1 MMSQDGKQTIAI
13 QILPNIS
20 RSKGN
25 QTMILNRIQH
35 EKHFS

>member
-1 MMSQDGKQTIAI
+1 MMSQDGKQIMAI
-13 QILPNIS
+13 QMLPNIS

-25 QTMILNRIQH
+25 QTMIRNRIQL